1 MYRGSYPVSG
11 LSSHLLRNDFQTFMI
26 SAALVIWPSD
36 VAPLDAP
43 IDGISLPL
51 PLPDYVAPVKQIKT
65 LPNGLRIASEQ
76 LQTPAASVG
85 KLRQSEL
92 QKIKAELE
100 EVSNNP
106 ERFILEAVHSAGY
119 CGPLANPLLASET
132 AIERLD
138 SGILEEFVSENSK
151 GNRIVLAASGI
162 ENEELLRIAE
172 PLLSDLP
179 AGPQPKEPKS
189 LYVGGNFRRRADS
202 PSTHFALAF
211 EVPGGWNNEK
221 DSVTL
226 IVMQIFEWCVSIYG
240 SFILFL
246 HSTASS
252 MTRDC
257 LASMAA
263 QAEFA
268 VLSCQSSDFV
278 SKAVDIAAE
287 ELLLLATEGSV
298 SRLMMKRAQEATKS
312 TVLMNLESRIVA
324 DDIGRQILI
333 TDF

>member
-1 MYRGSYPVSG
+1 
-11 LSSHLLRNDFQTFMI
+11 MI

-226 IVMQIFEWCVSIYG
+226 IVMQ
-240 SFILFL
+240 
-246 HSTASS
+246 
-252 MTRDC
+252 
-257 LASMAA
+257 
-263 QAEFA
+263 
-268 VLSCQSSDFV
+268 SSDFV

-312 TVLMNLESRIVA
+312 TVLMNLESRMVDEVTLQDITNMAKEIVYSPLTMA
-324 DDIGRQILI
+324 SFGVG
-333 TDF
+333 